1 MLVEFFILG
10 SFFRKHKVIGRV
22 FQPYDVECRS
32 RVIKS
37 ILNNFNIPYEI
48 RFCFCN
54 HFERVNT
61 IFYFSNSFSFGN
73 ICFSCV
79 GTMRTRALLGKIGF
93 CRFGLKFLGEQGM
106 LVGFQ
111 RASW

>member
-1 MLVEFFILG
+1 VLAVSVLLG
-10 SFFRKHKVIGRV
+10 SFFRKHKVISRIYK
-22 FQPYDVECRS
+22 PYEVECCR

-37 ILNNFNIPYEI
+37 VVCNFNLPYSSRFLYCIHYEKEQDLFFFSKNLSLGNI
-48 RFCFCN
+48 SFFCFC
-54 HFERVNT
+54 
-61 IFYFSNSFSFGN
+61 
-73 ICFSCV
+73 
-79 GTMRTRALLGKIGF
+79 TMRTRAVFGKIGF